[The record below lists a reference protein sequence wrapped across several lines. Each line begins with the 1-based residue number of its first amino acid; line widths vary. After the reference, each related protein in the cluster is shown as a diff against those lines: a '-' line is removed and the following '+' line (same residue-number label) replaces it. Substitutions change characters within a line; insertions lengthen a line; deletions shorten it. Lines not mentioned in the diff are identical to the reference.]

1 MRAFGVWVIF
11 CVVLATNPCHAARPM
26 AAGGTFHSYVL
37 VQDGTVRA
45 AGVNGFGEL
54 GDGTNTASSTFVT
67 VSTANVHDIVQ
78 IAAGN
83 GHGLALRRDGTV
95 WAWGPN
101 GSGQLGNGTTTNSNV
116 PVQVTAPG
124 FAGIVAIAASG
135 SSSYAIDGAGRVWVW
150 GANFA
155 GQLGDGTTT
164 DRPTP
169 AKLTGIASVVAL
181 APASTSMLALV
192 SDGTLRAWG
201 GNSGGQLGNGNTT
214 NQLQPVVSQP
224 ALTGVVRI
232 AATNLAAYAVL
243 ADGSVWA
250 WGSNGNHQLGDG
262 TTTSS
267 LTPVTVKTGAAANLG
282 CVAEISGN
290 EYGAVVT
297 DCAGD
302 VYVWGRPTQSACLGT
317 SSTQYA
323 YATRA
328 VGLAGVAGAFGQV
341 GDPSANGRTWTYT
354 QNGSVV
360 GGFRVCGYNGNGQLG
375 TGDTTERSTPFLVA
389 SLAPGSKLGRRT
401 NFRNS
406 NSRADVFW
414 RNADGTNIV
423 WDYIGTSP
431 TSYVTS
437 VPPGVETTWTAIGT
451 GDITGD
457 AISDVVW
464 FEPASGQVA
473 IWIMGGPS
481 TIASTTF
488 PASVGAGSGWQ
499 IQGVG
504 DMDGDSFA
512 DILWRNTS
520 TGEVLVWYMKSNGT
534 IDQAISYGV
543 IPTSYQIRGLADVDG
558 DWIKD
563 IVWFQ
568 PSTGQVVL
576 WKMNPGGSFTASFP
590 ASVGAGSGWD
600 IYKVGDFDGDG
611 REDLFWRRTD
621 GSTAIWYLNGPRVA
635 TAQFLDGVPLAD
647 WSMQAIG
654 DYDGDGRE
662 DVLWLSNSGGVLRW
676 RMQGRFIDKVPES
689 VVGVGSGW
697 SSVQ

>member
-1 MRAFGVWVIF
+1 MPSV
-11 CVVLATNPCHAARPM
+11 
-26 AAGGTFHSYVL
+26 S
-37 VQDGTVRA
+37 Q
-45 AGVNGFGEL
+45 L
-54 GDGTNTASSTFVT
+54 GDGTNTAS
-67 VSTANVHDIVQ
+67 
-78 IAAGN
+78 
-83 GHGLALRRDGTV
+83 
-95 WAWGPN
+95 
-101 GSGQLGNGTTTNSNV
+101 
-116 PVQVTAPG
+116 
-124 FAGIVAIAASG
+124 
-135 SSSYAIDGAGRVWVW
+135 
-150 GANFA
+150 
-155 GQLGDGTTT
+155 
-164 DRPTP
+164 
-169 AKLTGIASVVAL
+169 L
-181 APASTSMLALV
+181 AP
-192 SDGTLRAWG
+192 
-201 GNSGGQLGNGNTT
+201 
-214 NQLQPVVSQP
+214 VV
-224 ALTGVVRI
+224 
-232 AATNLAAYAVL
+232 
-243 ADGSVWA
+243 
-250 WGSNGNHQLGDG
+250 
-262 TTTSS
+262 
-267 LTPVTVKTGAAANLG
+267 VKTGAATNLG
-282 CVAEISGN
+282 CVAELAGSAN
-290 EYGAVVT
+290 SALAT
-297 DCAGD
+297 DCAGIA
-302 VYVWGRPTQSACLGT
+302 YTWGAPGPAACL
-317 SSTQYA
+317 STASTIYP
-323 YATRA
+323 YATPISGVSGIYGALGQTGNPA
-328 VGLAGVAGAFGQV
+328 VNA
-341 GDPSANGRTWTYT
+341 RTTLLN
-354 QNGSVV
+354 QNGTM
-360 GGFRVCGYNGNGQLG
+360 GGGVRVCGYNSVGQLA
-375 TGDTTERSTPFLVA
+375 TGDTTDRTTPFLLS
-389 SLAPGSKLGRRT
+389 SLPGGKTGRRS

-406 NSRADVFW
+406 ISQSDVFW
-414 RNADGTNIV
+414 RNANGTNIV

-431 TSYVTS
+431 TGYVTS

-611 REDLFWRRTD
+611 REDLFWRRAD
-621 GSTAIWYLNGPRVA
+621 GTTAVWYLHGPSVV
-635 TAQFLDGVPLAD
+635 TVQFLDGVPLAD

-676 RMQGRFIDKVPES
+676 RMQGRLVDKIVEP